1 MLNIYVKQMI
11 KLTRAHIGIAVLPS
25 FWLGSLFALVIGY
38 EFNLLIFLWGF
49 LIIFLIYASAS
60 YINDYYDYEADKH
73 NRQFG
78 FSGGSGV
85 LQKFPQLRNV
95 TKYLAAV
102 FIFISLTLTAI
113 LALMTFIPIW
123 AVCFIGLG
131 AFFSW
136 FYSAPPIRFSYRGMS
151 EFPHFIAGIMN
162 TGWGYMLLTG
172 TLDLTLLIFAIPLSL
187 HLLNVILIFEI
198 PDKEADVHGGKKNFI
213 VNRGRQNSY
222 LMISIIFWIST
233 IYFLIL
239 AYIEWYAQYINFWI
253 IAAVSLFPSIVST
266 YTYLKKPIEK
276 NIATKFAIR
285 NALSLFTISII
296 FLAYFLIIQF
306 LG

>member
-1 MLNIYVKQMI
+1 MLITYVKQMI
-11 KLTRAHIGIAVLPS
+11 KLTRGHIGIAVLPS
-25 FWLGSLFALVIGY
+25 FWLGSLFALVLGY

-85 LQKFPQLRNV
+85 LQKYPQLRQV
-95 TKYLAAV
+95 TKYLAAG
-102 FIFISLTLTAI
+102 FIFISLILTAI
-113 LALMTFIPIW
+113 LAFMTYIPIW
-123 AVCFIGLG
+123 SVGFIALG

-151 EFPHFIAGIMN
+151 EFPHFIAGLMN
-162 TGWGYMLLTG
+162 TGWGYILLTG
-172 TLDLTLLIFAIPLSL
+172 TLDITLLIFAIPLSL

-222 LMISIIFWIST
+222 LLICIIFWFST
-233 IYFLIL
+233 IYFLVL
-239 AYIEWYAQYINFWI
+239 AIIDWYSQYINFWI
-253 IAAVSLFPSIVST
+253 IATVSLFPSILST
-266 YTYLKKPIEK
+266 YTFLKKPLEK
-276 NIATKFAIR
+276 NIATKYAIR

-296 FLAYFLIIQF
+296 FLAYFLILQF
-306 LG
+306 